1 MFDENLKEFSC
12 QRKAV
17 TRPLLFFTI
26 LLMLEANNAYILLR
40 KAGEYKLLKKVF
52 LKKLTFNLAKP
63 AVGIRLSHFN
73 QKYSVRSAGV
83 LVGFPRPITKQ
94 NYQTLSKQ
102 AAL

>member
-17 TRPLLFFTI
+17 TRPLLFYNI
-26 LLMLEANNAYILLR
+26 IDAEANNAYILLR
-40 KAGEYKLLKKVF
+40 KAGEYKLLKKAF

-73 QKYSVRSAGV
+73 QKHSVKSAGV
-83 LVGFPRPITKQ
+83 LVGFPGPITKQ
-94 NYQTLSKQ
+94 NYQILSKQ